1 MSDIWATIAAERG
14 ALGDDLTGLTAAQ
27 WETRSL
33 CTQWSVRD
41 IVAHMWSTASMS
53 TARFFVGMAFAG
65 PLLLAMAGR
74 GAACDDLAGP
84 GVQTLRSRCT
94 AQ

>member
-1 MSDIWATIAAERG
+1 
-14 ALGDDLTGLTAAQ
+14 
-27 WETRSL
+27 
-33 CTQWSVRD
+33 
-41 IVAHMWSTASMS
+41 MWSTASMS
-53 TARFFVGMAFAG
+53 TAKFFVGMAFDG